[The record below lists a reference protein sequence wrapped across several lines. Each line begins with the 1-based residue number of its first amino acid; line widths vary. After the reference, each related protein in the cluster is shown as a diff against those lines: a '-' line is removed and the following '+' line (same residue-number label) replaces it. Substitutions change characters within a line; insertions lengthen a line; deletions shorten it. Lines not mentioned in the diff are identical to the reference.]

1 MEAKSTKEFV
11 IKKVW
16 PLVVSASGAM
26 VMILAFFIPSVQDQ
40 WDRYQARRVIQQYVE
55 MGDDF
60 IREENFMMAE
70 EAFTKA
76 YELSEGKR
84 LDVEV
89 KRLNAKVN
97 LIYVDPIWG
106 SKPPK
111 GLKEVDF
118 EFLLHLQKGAEHET
132 KRAAIL
138 TSYGIYLASMGKMKE
153 AERTIRQAIQVN
165 PTEALAHINLG
176 NLYDQMGK
184 KEEAKKAYQVAISL
198 DPKNARAHYNLGLLF
213 FEMDKLKEAE
223 EEFVKSLELIP
234 NDQDAVNQLNLIRKE
249 LKDDEERQ

>member
-1 MEAKSTKEFV
+1 METKSTKEFV
-11 IKKVW
+11 IKRIW

-26 VMILAFFIPSVQDQ
+26 VMILAFFIPSIQDQ
-40 WDRYQARRVIQQYVE
+40 WDRYQSRRVIQQYVE

-60 IREENFMMAE
+60 VREENYLMAE

-97 LIYVDPIWG
+97 SIYVDPVWG
-106 SKPPK
+106 SKPPE

-118 EFLLHLQKGAEHET
+118 EFLLHLQHGTEHEK

-138 TSYGIYLASMGKMKE
+138 TSYGIYLASTGKNRE
-153 AERTIRQAIQVN
+153 AEQAIRQAIQIN
-165 PTEALAHINLG
+165 PDEVLAHINLG
-176 NLYDQMGK
+176 NLLDQMGK
-184 KEEAKKAYQVAISL
+184 KEEAEKAYQIAISL

-213 FEMDKLKEAE
+213 FEMGRLNEAE
-223 EEFVKSLELIP
+223 KELVKSLELNP
-234 NDQDAVNQLNLIRKE
+234 NDQDAVIQLDLIRKE
-249 LKDDEERQ
+249 LKEVR